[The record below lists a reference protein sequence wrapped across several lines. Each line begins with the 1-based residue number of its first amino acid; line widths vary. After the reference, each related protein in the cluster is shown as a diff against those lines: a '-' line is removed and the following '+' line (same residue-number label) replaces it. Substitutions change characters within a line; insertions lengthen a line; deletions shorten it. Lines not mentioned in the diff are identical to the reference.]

1 MGTTEVAEPNQAF
14 DTAGTEMLPARQ
26 RYLSRV
32 SQQFTLVILLIIMAI
47 FSLLEGT
54 KFLSLRNF
62 NEILVDSTQLI
73 VITIGV
79 TFVIITAGIDLSVGS
94 VLILSSVVAAKVMIA
109 LSGSPAD
116 IANFEFPNQHIGIPV
131 GLAAGVV
138 TGLIC
143 GIVNGVLIT
152 RLQMPPFIVTLGTLG
167 IALGLG
173 QLLSGGTSV
182 PNVPPAVQTEIGLRE
197 IIGFDIAG
205 QHIRIIPPIVIAV
218 VIAVIGAFVLN
229 RTRFGRY
236 TYAVGS
242 NAAAAR
248 RAGVDVDKHL
258 VKVYA
263 LAGTLAG
270 VAGSMDLM
278 RFGTAS
284 VGSHQSDN
292 LAAISAAVI
301 GGTSLFGG
309 IGTIGGSVIGA
320 FIPTV
325 LRNGLVITRV
335 PPFWQ
340 NVAIGCVL
348 ILAVYLD
355 QRRRNAEE
363 RM

>member
-1 MGTTEVAEPNQAF
+1 LSSSGEVYEELVTEA
-14 DTAGTEMLPARQ
+14 LPSRQ
-26 RYLSRV
+26 RLLSRV
-32 SQQFTLVILLIIMAI
+32 SRSFTPVILLVIVAI

-54 KFLSLRNF
+54 KFLNLRNF
-62 NEILVDSTQLI
+62 NEIAIDSSQLVVLT
-73 VITIGV
+73 VGM

-94 VLILSSVVAAKVMIA
+94 VLILSSVVAAQVMIA
-109 LSGSPAD
+109 LSGSPED
-116 IANFEFPNQHIGIPV
+116 IAAFQFPNQHIGIPV

-143 GIVNGVLIT
+143 GVINGVLIT
-152 RLQMPPFIVTLGTLG
+152 RLHMPAFIVTLGMLG

-197 IIGFDIAG
+197 LVAVDVAG
-205 QHIRIIPPIVIAV
+205 LHLRITLPMVIAYG
-218 VIAVIGAFVLN
+218 IAAVAAIVLN

-236 TYAVGS
+236 TYAIGS
-242 NAAAAR
+242 NAAASR
-248 RAGVDVDKHL
+248 RAGIDVSWHL

-263 LAGTLAG
+263 VSGLLAG
-270 VAGSMDLM
+270 VAGAMDLM

-284 VGSHQSDN
+284 VGSHQADN

-309 IGTIGGSVIGA
+309 IGTIGGSVVGA

-325 LRNGLVITRV
+325 LRNGLVIARV
-335 PPFWQ
+335 QPFWQ
-340 NVAIGCVL
+340 NVAIGVVL

-355 QRRRNAEE
+355 QRRRRAEE
-363 RM
+363 RA

>member
-1 MGTTEVAEPNQAF
+1 VTEVI
-14 DTAGTEMLPARQ
+14 PARQ
-26 RYLSRV
+26 RYLSTISR
-32 SQQFTLVILLIIMAI
+32 SFTPIILLLIMAVFAI
-47 FSLLEGT
+47 REGAS
-54 KFLSLRNF
+54 FLNPRNF
-62 NEILVDSTQLI
+62 NDIIIDSSQLI
-73 VITIGV
+73 VLTVGM

-94 VLILSSVVAAKVMIA
+94 ILILASVVAAKVMIA
-109 LSGSPAD
+109 LSGTPQE
-116 IANFEFPNQHIGIPV
+116 IASFQFPTQHIGIPV

-138 TGLIC
+138 TGLLC
-143 GIVNGVLIT
+143 GLVNGVLIT
-152 RLQMPPFIVTLGTLG
+152 RLKMPAFIVTLGMLG

-182 PNVPPAVQTEIGLRE
+182 PNVPPAVQTDIGLRE
-197 IIGFDIAG
+197 LIAFDIAG
-205 QHIRIIPPIVIAV
+205 QRVRITPPV
-218 VIAVIGAFVLN
+218 VIALGIALIAALVLN

-242 NAAAAR
+242 NAAASR
-248 RAGVDVDKHL
+248 RAGIDVDLHL
-258 VKVYA
+258 VKIYA
-263 LAGTLAG
+263 LSGLLSG

-292 LAAISAAVI
+292 LAAISATVI

-309 IGTIGGSVIGA
+309 IGTIGGSVVGA

-340 NVAIGCVL
+340 NVAIGMVL

-355 QRRRNAEE
+355 QRRRKAEE

>member
-1 MGTTEVAEPNQAF
+1 MII
-14 DTAGTEMLPARQ
+14 
-26 RYLSRV
+26 
-32 SQQFTLVILLIIMAI
+32 LVFAI
-47 FSLLEGT
+47 HERAS
-54 KFLSLRNF
+54 FLNARNF
-62 NEILVDSTQLI
+62 NDIIIDSSQLVVLS
-73 VITIGV
+73 VGM

-109 LSGSPAD
+109 LSGTPQD
-116 IANFEFPNQHIGIPV
+116 IARFEFPTQGLGIPV
-131 GLAAGVV
+131 GLAAGVA
-138 TGLIC
+138 TGLVC
-143 GIVNGVLIT
+143 GVANGALIT
-152 RLQMPPFIVTLGTLG
+152 RLRMPSFIVTLGMLG

-182 PNVPPAVQTEIGLRE
+182 PNVPPSVQTEIGLRE
-197 IIGFDIAG
+197 LVGFDVAG
-205 QHIRIIPPIVIAV
+205 QRVRITPPV
-218 VIAVIGAFVLN
+218 VIAYSIALIAAVVLN

-236 TYAVGS
+236 TYAIGS

-248 RAGVDVDKHL
+248 RAGIEVDVHL
-258 VKVYA
+258 IKVYA
-263 LAGTLAG
+263 LSGLLAG
-270 VAGSMDLM
+270 VAGAMDLM

-309 IGTIGGSVIGA
+309 IGTIGGSVVGA

-335 PPFWQ
+335 QPFWQ
-340 NVAIGCVL
+340 NVAIGMVL

-355 QRRRNAEE
+355 QRRRRAEE

>member
-1 MGTTEVAEPNQAF
+1 MVFAV
-14 DTAGTEMLPARQ
+14 R
-26 RYLSRV
+26 
-32 SQQFTLVILLIIMAI
+32 
-47 FSLLEGT
+47 EGAS
-54 KFLSLRNF
+54 FLNARNF
-62 NEILVDSTQLI
+62 NDIIIDSSQLVVLT
-73 VITIGV
+73 VGM

-109 LSGSPAD
+109 LSGTPQN
-116 IANFEFPNQHIGIPV
+116 IANFQFPTQHIGIPV
-131 GLAAGVV
+131 GLLAGVL
-138 TGLIC
+138 TGLVC
-143 GIVNGVLIT
+143 GILNGVLIT
-152 RLQMPPFIVTLGTLG
+152 RLQMPAFIVTLGMLG

-182 PNVPPAVQTEIGLRE
+182 PNVPPAVQSAIGLRE
-197 IIGFDIAG
+197 LIALDLGG
-205 QHIRIIPPIVIAV
+205 QRVRITPPV
-218 VIAVIGAFVLN
+218 VIACGIALIAAITLN

-236 TYAVGS
+236 TYAIGS
-242 NAAAAR
+242 NAAASR
-248 RAGVDVDKHL
+248 RAGINVNLHL

-263 LAGTLAG
+263 LSGLLAG
-270 VAGSMDLM
+270 AAGAMDLM

-292 LAAISAAVI
+292 LAAISASVI

-335 PPFWQ
+335 QPFWQ
-340 NVAIGCVL
+340 NVAIGMVL
-348 ILAVYLD
+348 ILAVYID
-355 QRRRNAEE
+355 QRRRKAEE

>member
-1 MGTTEVAEPNQAF
+1 MSGASETYDELVTEA
-14 DTAGTEMLPARQ
+14 LPARQ
-26 RYLSRV
+26 RYLSKISR
-32 SQQFTLVILLIIMAI
+32 SFTPIILLFIVAV
-47 FSLLEGT
+47 FALREGAS
-54 KFLSLRNF
+54 FLNPRNF
-62 NEILVDSTQLI
+62 NDIIIDSSQLI
-73 VITIGV
+73 VLTVGM

-94 VLILSSVVAAKVMIA
+94 ILILSSVVAAKVMIA
-109 LSGSPAD
+109 LSGTPED
-116 IANFEFPNQHIGIPV
+116 IASFQFPTQHVGIPV

-143 GIVNGVLIT
+143 GLVNGALIT
-152 RLQMPPFIVTLGTLG
+152 RLKMPPFIVTLGMLG

-182 PNVPPAVQTEIGLRE
+182 PNVPPAVQTDIGLRE
-197 IIGFDIAG
+197 LIALDIGG
-205 QHIRIIPPIVIAV
+205 QRVRITPPV
-218 VIAVIGAFVLN
+218 VIAFAIALVAAIVLN
-229 RTRFGRY
+229 LTRFGRY

-242 NAAAAR
+242 NAAASR
-248 RAGVDVDKHL
+248 RAGIDVDLHL
-258 VKVYA
+258 VKIYA
-263 LAGTLAG
+263 LSGLLSG

-309 IGTIGGSVIGA
+309 IGTIGGSVVGA

-340 NVAIGCVL
+340 NVAIGMVL

-355 QRRRNAEE
+355 QRRRKAEE

>member
-1 MGTTEVAEPNQAF
+1 MAEKSDNTEVNEAAI
-14 DTAGTEMLPARQ
+14 DAVSARQ

-32 SQQFTLVILLIIMAI
+32 SKSFTPIILLIIVVI
-47 FSLLEGT
+47 FSILEGT
-54 KFLSLRNF
+54 KFLSLRNA
-62 NEILVDSTQLI
+62 NEIAIDSSQLVVL
-73 VITIGV
+73 TIGM

-109 LSGSPAD
+109 LSGTPEQ
-116 IANFEFPNQHIGIPV
+116 IAAFEFPNQHIGIPV
-131 GLAAGVV
+131 GLLAGVI
-138 TGLIC
+138 TGLAC
-143 GIVNGVLIT
+143 GMINGVLIT
-152 RLQMPPFIVTLGTLG
+152 RLQMPAFIVTLGMLG
-167 IALGLG
+167 MALGLG

-182 PNVPPAVQTEIGLRE
+182 PNVPPAVQTDIGLRE
-197 IIGFDIAG
+197 LVGFDIAG
-205 QHIRIIPPIVIAV
+205 QHLRVTPPIVIAYGLAILAA
-218 VIAVIGAFVLN
+218 IALN

-242 NAAAAR
+242 NSAAAR
-248 RAGVDVDKHL
+248 RSGINVDVHL
-258 VKVYA
+258 IKVYA
-263 LAGTLAG
+263 LSGILAG
-270 VAGSMDLM
+270 VAGAMDLM

-292 LAAISAAVI
+292 LAAISASVI

-309 IGTIGGSVIGA
+309 IGTIGGSVVGA

-335 PPFWQ
+335 QPFWQ
-340 NVAIGCVL
+340 NVAIGAVL

-355 QRRRNAEE
+355 QRRRKAEE